1 MNIDPSLKM
10 LLIILILVYL
20 VAILGVS
27 FYFYR
32 KTKTYDQFNM
42 GGRSMPMFPMILTTV
57 GLGIGGSTL
66 LGYMSDAYDLGYGR
80 IWLTA
85 STTITFVVFTAFL
98 AKRVRRLGDKHN
110 FFSIGDYAAFRYGK
124 AARIPTFI
132 GNLSAIGAL
141 TGLQFVALATILNL
155 IFDIEMTL
163 GIIISATFLTLKTY
177 LGGLTAVIWTDAI
190 QGTIQTL
197 GIALLFFVVYF
208 KSGGF
213 SEVAINIQNIPAL
226 DATYL
231 SVFNIPLS
239 SIFIPLLTMGA
250 AILVRQDTWQ
260 RVWAS
265 KDIKVAVNSNWWAA
279 LIMFLTGVIIIIV
292 GVFAKGG
299 LGIETD
305 QSQLIY
311 YQVIFEYLPIALG
324 LILFIT
330 LVATILSSADS
341 FFIAGSTMLV
351 ADLITPFVTDSTGNK
366 MLRYSRL
373 MVIVMGVFG
382 TTLALAIPRLIELWI
397 TGSAILVAGILIPI
411 IIGIFWKRPS
421 NLAGLTSMWTGIIIA
436 IIWQLAG
443 HPFDLH
449 PVFIG
454 LPLCFVVFIVV
465 TFLTPPNKVNQDKLN
480 NV

>member
-1 MNIDPSLKM
+1 
-10 LLIILILVYL
+10 
-20 VAILGVS
+20 
-27 FYFYR
+27 
-32 KTKTYDQFNM
+32 
-42 GGRSMPMFPMILTTV
+42 
-57 GLGIGGSTL
+57 
-66 LGYMSDAYDLGYGR
+66 
-80 IWLTA
+80 

-213 SEVAINIQNIPAL
+213 SEVAINIQNITAL

-305 QSQLIY
+305 
-311 YQVIFEYLPIALG
+311 
-324 LILFIT
+324 
-330 LVATILSSADS
+330 
-341 FFIAGSTMLV
+341 
-351 ADLITPFVTDSTGNK
+351 
-366 MLRYSRL
+366 
-373 MVIVMGVFG
+373 
-382 TTLALAIPRLIELWI
+382 
-397 TGSAILVAGILIPI
+397 
-411 IIGIFWKRPS
+411 
-421 NLAGLTSMWTGIIIA
+421 
-436 IIWQLAG
+436 
-443 HPFDLH
+443 
-449 PVFIG
+449 
-454 LPLCFVVFIVV
+454 
-465 TFLTPPNKVNQDKLN
+465 
-480 NV
+480 